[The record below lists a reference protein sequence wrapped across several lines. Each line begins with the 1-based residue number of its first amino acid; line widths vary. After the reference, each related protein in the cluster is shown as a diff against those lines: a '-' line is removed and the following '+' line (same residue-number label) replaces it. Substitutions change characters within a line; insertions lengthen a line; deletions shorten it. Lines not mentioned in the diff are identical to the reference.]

1 VLDRQPSPKE
11 NDMKALKIDELH
23 RQEEMTSADMARVV
37 GGNDKVKE
45 PAGKPTH
52 IDAINGVLTFGDGSK
67 WSMDL
72 NGKLHPL

>member
-1 VLDRQPSPKE
+1 
-11 NDMKALKIDELH
+11 MKALKIDELH
-23 RQEEMTSADMARVV
+23 RNEDMTSAEMAQVV
-37 GGNDKVKE
+37 GGKDKE
-45 PAGKPTH
+45 PVGKPTH